1 MRSRRWQ
8 LQCRSSGG
16 PIPSA
21 WVSFPGPN
29 GLAAGLR
36 LHEAAELILSG
47 QESAEVAL
55 QDAAFEINDLIAG
68 ETCSG

>member
-1 MRSRRWQ
+1 MGKVTGFLEYQ
-8 LQCRSSGG
+8 
-16 PIPSA
+16 
-21 WVSFPGPN
+21 
-29 GLAAGLR
+29 R